1 VSSLLSDLRYT
12 VRELRKRPGF
22 ALTAVLSLALGIGA
36 TTAVFS
42 VIYAVI
48 MNPFPYLGSDRI
60 MELRV
65 LNKMGQNR
73 GVGLNGGQVEQL
85 RQARSFES
93 VLAEDE
99 WNLTTTDSDLP
110 EDVSAIYLSGDK
122 SLHFGIPALMGRGLL
137 PTDAPFGQEPQRV
150 VALGYQFWQ
159 RYFGGDPNVVGRNL
173 QLVHKNYRIVGVMPP
188 RFRWR
193 EGDIYLPLKV
203 TREPNIYFGTS
214 LKLRP
219 GVTLAQA
226 NAELQPLLEQFAKVS
241 PTRYPPDKFRVN
253 LRSIADVYART
264 LEPVLFLL
272 LGAVALL
279 LLIGCANVSILL
291 LARGT
296 QRQHELAVRA
306 AIGATRSR
314 IIRQLLT
321 ESLVIATAGTAL
333 GVLFAWKGLALMIT
347 WLPEYSIPAE
357 AVIRI
362 NAPVLL
368 FSIGLAFLTSIVFG
382 LSPALQL
389 SRPDIVRLMQSG
401 VRRIA
406 GGAGRRT
413 HAALVA
419 AQVAL
424 TLVLL
429 TGAGAAGKGFLRLM
443 HTDLGYDP
451 HHTMSVPIPV
461 HEDAHRPW
469 KDRAEYF
476 EHLRA
481 GIAAL
486 PGVVMAGISSNATPP
501 SNGNDTTAEIMG
513 STVAEKPQV
522 RLNFI
527 SSEYFPVLHI
537 PLVQGR
543 LWDHA
548 ETMRGA
554 TVAVINQTMART
566 YWPKGDAVGRQ
577 VRFVN
582 LKNEPPFA
590 PAAPGSDGWLRIV
603 GIVADARNDGLRKP
617 VKPGVYVPYTLRMI
631 VFTQILVRT
640 QAAPLSILRAV
651 RAELIRVDPDQQ
663 AMRLRDLDA
672 WITGQRE
679 WAQQRLVATLFG
691 IFSALAL
698 VLAAV
703 GLYSVVSY
711 GVATRTNEIG
721 IRMALGAKRSDVLR
735 IVFRS
740 TVLTVLSGALAGVV
754 LSLAL
759 DQVAAEWITETS
771 HDPLILTGVMLLL
784 ILASALACF
793 LPARRAASVAPM
805 EALRYE

>member
-1 VSSLLSDLRYT
+1 MSSLLSDLRYT
-12 VRELRKRPGF
+12 FRELRKRPGF

-42 VIYAVI
+42 VIYAVV
-48 MNPFPYLGSDRI
+48 MNPFPYVGTDRI
-60 MELRV
+60 MEPSMLDKAG
-65 LNKMGQNR
+65 LNRYPAM
-73 GVGLNGGQVEQL
+73 NGGQVLQL
-85 RQARSFES
+85 RQVRSFES
-93 VLAEDE
+93 VVAEDG

-110 EDVSAIYLSGDK
+110 EDVVACFQSGDE
-122 SLHFGIPALMGRGLL
+122 SLHFGIPALMGRGLI
-137 PTDAPFGQEPQRV
+137 PSDAPFGQEPQRV
-150 VALGYQFWQ
+150 VVLGYRFWQ
-159 RYFGGDPNVVGRNL
+159 RYFAGDPNVVGRNL
-173 QLVHKNYRIVGVMPP
+173 QLVHKNYQIVGVMPP

-193 EGDIYLPLKV
+193 EADVYLPLKV
-203 TREPNIYFGTS
+203 TREPNVYFGTS

-226 NAELQPLLEQFAKVS
+226 NAELQPLLEQFAKIS
-241 PTRYPPDKFRVN
+241 PARYPPDKFRAN
-253 LRSIADVYART
+253 LRSITDVYAKGFR
-264 LEPVLFLL
+264 PILFLL

-306 AIGATRSR
+306 AIGASRSR

-321 ESLVIATAGTAL
+321 ESLVIAGMGTAL
-333 GVLFAWKGLALMIT
+333 GVLFAWKGLALLVT
-347 WLPEYSIPAE
+347 WLPENSFPAE
-357 AVIRI
+357 TVIKI

-368 FSIGLAFLTSIVFG
+368 FSVGLAVLTSIFFG
-382 LSPALQL
+382 LSPAMQL
-389 SRPDIVRLMQSG
+389 SRPDIASLMQSG

-406 GGAGRRT
+406 GGAGKRM
-413 HAALVA
+413 HGALVA

-486 PGVVMAGISSNATPP
+486 PGVVMAGISTNATPP
-501 SNGNDTTAEIMG
+501 SNGNDTIAEIMG

-566 YWPKGDAVGRQ
+566 YWPKGDAVGHQ

-582 LKNEPPFA
+582 LKDEPPYS
-590 PAAPGSDGWLRIV
+590 PAAPGSDGWLQIV
-603 GIVADARNDGLRKP
+603 GVVADARDDGLRKP
-617 VKPGVYVPYTLRMI
+617 IKPGVYVPYTLRMR

-640 QAAPLSILRAV
+640 QAAPLAMLRAV

-663 AMRLRDLDA
+663 AMHVRDLDA
-672 WITGQRE
+672 WITTQRE

-721 IRMALGAKRSDVLR
+721 IRMALGAMRSDVLR
-735 IVFRS
+735 IVFLS
-740 TVLTVLSGALAGVV
+740 TALTVGMGLAAGAV

-759 DQVAAEWITETS
+759 DQVAAKWITETS
-771 HDPLILTGVMLLL
+771 HDPLILAGVIGLLV
-784 ILASALACF
+784 LASALACL

-805 EALRYE
+805 DALRYE